1 MGKPNKTKP
10 EAASVDDFL
19 ASVEPPGRRDD
30 AIELCQ
36 ILREV
41 TGVDPVMWG
50 TSIVGFGN
58 HHYVYASG
66 REGDTPAVG
75 FSPRKAALTIYGLKF
90 YEQNAEAVKE
100 LGPVTT
106 GKGCV
111 YVKDLAAIDL
121 TKLRSLAGEAFT
133 ERAD

>member
-1 MGKPNKTKP
+1 MGRPNKTKP

-19 ASVEPPGRRDD
+19 ASVEPPARRED
-30 AIELCQ
+30 AIELCR

-41 TGVDPVMWG
+41 TGADPVMWG
-50 TSIVGFGN
+50 SSIVGFGN

-66 REGDTPAVG
+66 REGDTPALG
-75 FSPRKAALTIYGLKF
+75 FSPRKTALTIYGLKF
-90 YEQNAEAVKE
+90 YEKNAEAVKE

-111 YVKDLAAIDL
+111 YVKDLSAIDVER
-121 TKLRSLAGEAFT
+121 LRALASEAFA
-133 ERAD
+133 ERNG